1 MNKLSNKEL
10 RELVEGTKGRIMK
23 CVFTKANGENRKML
37 CRLGV
42 KLKLTGAGRT
52 WSKENIIT
60 VYDMVKHDY
69 RNINLDTLR
78 EIRCGKIRYKAED

>member
-10 RELVEGTKGRIMK
+10 RELVENTKGRIMK
-23 CVFTKANGENRKML
+23 VRFIKKDNTERTMICRTDVRK
-37 CRLGV
+37 C
-42 KLKLTGAGRT
+42 LTGTGRT

-78 EIRCGKIRYKAED
+78 EIRCGKIEYKAED

>member
-10 RELVEGTKGRIMK
+10 RELVENTKGRIMK
-23 CVFTKANGENRKML
+23 VRFIKKDNTERTMI
-37 CRLGV
+37 CRTDV
-42 KLKLTGAGRT
+42 KKGQVGAGRN
-52 WSKENIIT
+52 WSKENILT

-78 EIRCGKIRYKAED
+78 EVRCGKIEYKAED

>member
-10 RELVEGTKGRIMK
+10 RELVENTKGRSMK
-23 CVFTKANGENRKML
+23 CVFTKANGENREML

-42 KLKLTGAGRT
+42 KLKLTGTGRT

-78 EIRCGKIRYKAED
+78 EIRCGKIEYKAED